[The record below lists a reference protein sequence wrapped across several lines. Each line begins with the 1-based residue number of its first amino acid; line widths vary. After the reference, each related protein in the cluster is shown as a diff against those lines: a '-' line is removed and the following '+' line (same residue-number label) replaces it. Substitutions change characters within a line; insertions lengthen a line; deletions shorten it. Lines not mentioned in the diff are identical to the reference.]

1 MRVSSLVLLLA
12 VAILFAAVPD
22 TSAKNFWSKVKDA
35 VENTVEDVKNTAKGV
50 ARFAKKIGKCGG
62 SCKKAMKGCHKLCF
76 KSGYWGWLPGI
87 LLSLCA
93 AITHAGLLMSLGWIR
108 VFSDLVSTG

>member
-76 KSGYWGWLPGI
+76 KSRR
-87 LLSLCA
+87 S
-93 AITHAGLLMSLGWIR
+93 
-108 VFSDLVSTG
+108 FSSQECKRCVKSKSSGADCYGCVKKAL